1 MLKLNVV
8 QRRDPRNQNATP
20 KFYATLKKVQTLDLD
35 YIANELADKS
45 SISKGDVMSI
55 ITNLIDLVPK
65 ELANG
70 RTVNLGRLGTFWLN
84 ISSEGM
90 ETAEEV
96 SPEAIKKV
104 NVRFKPSPEI
114 KSLLGRLKFERLEFI

>member
-1 MLKLNVV
+1 MLKFNVI
-8 QRRDPRNQNATP
+8 QRRDPRDQNAIP
-20 KFYATLKKVQTLDLD
+20 KFYATLKKVQTVDLE
-35 YIANELADKS
+35 YIANELAEKS

-65 ELANG
+65 ELAGG
-70 RTVNLGRLGTFWLN
+70 RTVHLGKLGTFWLN
-84 ISSEGM
+84 ISSKGY

-104 NVRFKPSPEI
+104 NVRFKPAPTL
-114 KSLLGRLKFERLEFI
+114 KSLLGNLKFDRLEFI